1 MIYNQDLK
9 FTWEKFNNGEMAVCV
24 CGFEQASSF
33 CKELLK
39 QGVVTTFCDGDKI
52 SDELY
57 KPDYFMLSAVDPFT
71 YSVEYKGLCYCP
83 VNEEEL
89 PFVSYNQFLMDTCSG
104 EYTKVT
110 KEKDSNIEKVRG
122 FEFVDRVFVDGADS
136 ITDESPIYIKPKRST
151 KKSAGYDIFSPIDFR
166 LAPGEEILIKLGIK
180 AYMQDDEYLMI
191 VPRSGLGFKFYSR
204 LANTVGIIDADYY
217 NNEDNEG
224 EIAVKIR
231 NESTDKELIVE
242 KGKAICQAIFMKYLL
257 VDGDSTDEGGER
269 KGGFGSTDNK

>member
-1 MIYNQDLK
+1 MIYNENLK
-9 FTWEKFNNGEMAVCV
+9 FTWDKFNNGEIAVCV
-24 CGFEQASSF
+24 CGYQEASSF

-52 SDELY
+52 FDEGYLPSD
-57 KPDYFMLSAVDPFT
+57 FMLSAVGPFT

-83 VNEEEL
+83 LNQEEL
-89 PFVSYNQFLMDTCSG
+89 PFVSYNQFLIDTCSG

-122 FEFVDRVFVDGADS
+122 FEFVDRVFVDGTDS
-136 ITDESPIYIKPKRST
+136 ITDESLIYIKPKRST
-151 KKSAGYDIFSPIDFR
+151 KKSAGYDIFSPIDFK
-166 LAPGEEILIKLGIK
+166 LAPGEDIVIKLGIK

-231 NESTDKELIVE
+231 NESEDKELIVE

>member
-1 MIYNQDLK
+1 MFYNENLK
-9 FTWEKFNNGEMAVCV
+9 FTWEKFYNGEIAVCV
-24 CGFEQASSF
+24 YGYQEASSF

-39 QGVVTTFCDGDKI
+39 QGVVTTFCDGDKLF
-52 SDELY
+52 DEGY
-57 KPDYFMLSAVDPFT
+57 TPDYFMLSAVEPFT

-83 VNEEEL
+83 VNQEEL
-89 PFVSYNQFLMDTCSG
+89 PFVPYNQFLIDTCSG

-110 KEKDSNIEKVRG
+110 KEKDSVIEKVRG
-122 FEFVDRVFVDGADS
+122 FEFVDRVFVNECDCA
-136 ITDESPIYIKPKRST
+136 IDESPIYIKPKRST

-166 LAPGEEILIKLGIK
+166 LAPGEDAVIKLGIK
-180 AYMQDDEYLMI
+180 AYMQDDEFLMI
-191 VPRSGLGFKFYSR
+191 APRSGLGFKFYSR

-231 NESTDKELIVE
+231 NESSDKELIVE

-269 KGGFGSTDNK
+269 TGGFGSTDNK

>member
-9 FTWEKFNNGEMAVCV
+9 FTWEKFNNGEIAVCV

-39 QGVVTTFCDGDKI
+39 QGVVTTFCDGAKI

-57 KPDYFMLSAVDPFT
+57 EPDDFMLSAVNPFT

-89 PFVSYNQFLMDTCSG
+89 PFVTFNQFMNDISSDECA
-104 EYTKVT
+104 KVT
-110 KEKDSNIEKVRG
+110 EQKDSNIEKVRG
-122 FEFVDRVFVDGADS
+122 FEFVDRVFVDGIDS

-151 KKSAGYDIFSPIDFR
+151 KKSAGYDIFSPIDFK
-166 LAPGEEILIKLGIK
+166 LAPGEGIVIKLGIK

-231 NESTDKELIVE
+231 NESEDKELIVE

>member
-1 MIYNQDLK
+1 MIYNEDLK

-24 CGFEQASSF
+24 CGYQEASSF

-52 SDELY
+52 FDEGYLPSD
-57 KPDYFMLSAVDPFT
+57 FMLSPVLPFT
-71 YSVEYKGLCYCP
+71 YSVEYKGLCYCL
-83 VNEEEL
+83 VNQEEL
-89 PFVSYNQFLMDTCSG
+89 PFVSYNQFLIDTCSG

-110 KEKDSNIEKVRG
+110 KENDSVIEKVRG
-122 FEFVDRVFVDGADS
+122 FEFVDRVFDDGIDCT
-136 ITDESPIYIKPKRST
+136 TDESPIYIKPKRST
-151 KKSAGYDIFSPIDFR
+151 KKSAGYDIFSPIDFK
-166 LAPGEEILIKLGIK
+166 LAPGEDIVIKLGIK

-231 NESTDKELIVE
+231 NESEDKELIVE

>member
-1 MIYNQDLK
+1 MIYNEDLK
-9 FTWEKFNNGEMAVCV
+9 FTWDKFNKGEIAVCV

-39 QGVVTTFCDGDKI
+39 QGVVTTFCDGAKI

-57 KPDYFMLSAVDPFT
+57 EPDDFMLSAVNPFT

-89 PFVSYNQFLMDTCSG
+89 PFVTFNQFMNDISSDECA
-104 EYTKVT
+104 KVT
-110 KEKDSNIEKVRG
+110 EQEDSNIEKVRG
-122 FEFVDRVFVDGADS
+122 FEFVDRVFVDGIDS

-151 KKSAGYDIFSPIDFR
+151 KKSAGYDIFSPIDFK
-166 LAPGEEILIKLGIK
+166 LAPGEGIVIKLGIK

-231 NESTDKELIVE
+231 NESEDKELIVE

>member
-1 MIYNQDLK
+1 MIYNENLK
-9 FTWEKFNNGEMAVCV
+9 FTWDKFNNGEIAVCV

-52 SDELY
+52 FDEGYLSSD
-57 KPDYFMLSAVDPFT
+57 FMLSAVDPFT

-83 VNEEEL
+83 VNQEEL
-89 PFVSYNQFLMDTCSG
+89 PFVSYNQFLYDTCSG

-122 FEFVDRVFVDGADS
+122 FEFVDRVFIDGTDS

-151 KKSAGYDIFSPIDFR
+151 KKSAGYDIFSPVDFK
-166 LAPGEEILIKLGIK
+166 LAPGEDVVIKLGIK

-217 NNEDNEG
+217 NSEDNEG

-231 NESTDKELIVE
+231 NEGEDKELIVE